1 MPDITIYGADWCP
14 LTQRARAHLDG
25 LGVPYRYIDI
35 EEDDD
40 AAAWVAAQNNGKER
54 KPTVDIDGTI
64 LIEPTDREL
73 DEALGA
79 GARRPHAAQ

>member
-1 MPDITIYGADWCP
+1 MPTVTVYGADWCP
-14 LTQRARAHLDG
+14 LTRRAQAHLDR

-35 EEDDD
+35 EEDQE

-54 KPTVDIDGTI
+54 KPTIEIDGTI
-64 LIEPTDREL
+64 LTEPTDREL

-79 GARRPHAAQ
+79 AG